1 MAGVRMSPGRFN
13 ERLSMQNR
21 TLGLGILALVV
32 LIILYYVWPYLVG
45 FLAVVGAAQVYRFW
59 RNHYGR

>member
-1 MAGVRMSPGRFN
+1 MAGVRMSLGRFN

-21 TLGLGILALVV
+21 TLGLGILALVA
-32 LIILYYVWPYLVG
+32 LIILYCVWPYLVG
-45 FLAVVGAAQVYRFW
+45 FLTVVGAAQVYRFW

>member
-1 MAGVRMSPGRFN
+1 
-13 ERLSMQNR
+13 MQNR

-32 LIILYYVWPYLVG
+32 LIILYCVWPYLVG
-45 FLAVVGAAQVYRFW
+45 FLTVVGAAQVYRFW

>member
-1 MAGVRMSPGRFN
+1 
-13 ERLSMQNR
+13 MQNR
-21 TLGLGILALVV
+21 TLGLGILALVI
-32 LIILYYVWPYLVG
+32 LIILYCVWPYLVG